1 MFSAFPIF
9 KYVVFVFALL
19 EHREYSPYLDL
30 GIRMSV
36 AYERVRSYAIA
47 QFSTPIDLLLRYVR
61 SVESSLDSSGFFKFY
76 VNRSGQVSV
85 FDYYAIVRKSF
96 ADSYDFFLCHHYD
109 DVLRSS
115 LSRFVSDM
123 RMLVSLLFQP
133 FMELFGMRSLGHF
146 DIVHAMVLSV
156 MPIILITSVN

>member
-1 MFSAFPIF
+1 MLSAFPISE
-9 KYVVFVFALL
+9 YVEFVFALL
-19 EHREYSPYLDL
+19 EHREYSSYLDL

-61 SVESSLDSSGFFKFY
+61 SVESSFDSSGFFEFY
-76 VNRSGQVSV
+76 VNSGRQVSV

-96 ADSYDFFLCHHYD
+96 ADSYGFFLCHHYD

-123 RMLVSLLFQP
+123 RMLERLL
-133 FMELFGMRSLGHF
+133 
-146 DIVHAMVLSV
+146 V
-156 MPIILITSVN
+156 